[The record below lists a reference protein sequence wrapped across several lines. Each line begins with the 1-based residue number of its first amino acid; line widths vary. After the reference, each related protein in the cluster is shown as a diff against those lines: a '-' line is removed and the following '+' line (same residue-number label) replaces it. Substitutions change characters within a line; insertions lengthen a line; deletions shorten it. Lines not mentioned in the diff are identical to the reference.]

1 MPNYLPISVPN
12 NSRFMVFVDGE
23 NLSIRYKSYIKA
35 KGIDQPDHVVY
46 EENVYVWTQLA
57 NRHTHQLCKLIRS
70 FYYTCARGDNEKI
83 DSIHD
88 RLKECGISD
97 PRVFKKSHNNRS
109 KRVDITLATE
119 MLSHAFHNNYDV
131 AVLVAGDED
140 YVPLVQEVK
149 RTGKQVALWFFDDGL
164 SKHLKREC
172 DIFLN
177 IDFFLCQKIGDI
189 NKYLRG

>member
-23 NLSIRYKSYIKA
+23 NLSIRYKNYLEKS
-35 KGIDQPDHVVY
+35 GIGAPAHVKHVQDVY
-46 EENVYVWTQLA
+46 TWTQYA
-57 NRHTHQLCKLIRS
+57 NRHTHSKCSLVRS
-70 FYYTCARGDNEKI
+70 FYYTCAKGDHSRIEALQDELI
-83 DSIHD
+83 A
-88 RLKECGISD
+88 CGISD
-97 PRVFKKSHNNRS
+97 PRVFKKSTNNRS

-119 MLSHAFHNNYDV
+119 MLSHAFHDNYDV

-140 YVPLVQEVK
+140 YVPLVQEIK
-149 RTGKQVALWFFDDGL
+149 RSGKQISLWFFEDGL

-177 IDFFLCQKIGDI
+177 IEFFLCRESSEIAR
-189 NKYLRG
+189 YL